1 MPTITHTPRQQPAAT
16 ALDQLLADAESA
28 ARSLEDNS
36 REDGQPVDALAVTN
50 WRRRLHSISYLL
62 TNASTPPLPPA
73 CYLPAFPSFTGKEL
87 L

>member
-36 REDGQPVDALAVTN
+36 HEDGIPVDALAVKN

-73 CYLPAFPSFTGKEL
+73 CHLPTFPSFTGKEL